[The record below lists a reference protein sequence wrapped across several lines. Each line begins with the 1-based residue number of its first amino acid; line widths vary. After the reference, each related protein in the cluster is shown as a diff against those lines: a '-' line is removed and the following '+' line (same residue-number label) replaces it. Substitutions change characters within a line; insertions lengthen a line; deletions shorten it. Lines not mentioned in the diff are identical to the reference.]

1 MVKKPRSRPK
11 RRSPPNA
18 KVVEPRWERDR
29 LGKERALL
37 DAFDA
42 LLQERGAHR
51 VTVNGVV
58 RRARVGKS
66 LLYSYFGGLEGLAA
80 AWAERSELLPTD
92 AELLGADAADYA
104 QLTTREQLT
113 RNYQRYARALR
124 ARPRTLEL
132 LGGEL
137 LQETT
142 VTRAL
147 DRVRLAHGRGL
158 VRLFSRP
165 EEYDREEII
174 ALQRLLYAAVCYLAL
189 RSRTSPRYF
198 GLRLDREADWR
209 RIEAMIEIVISRV
222 VEGKAPARTAPATP
236 APRRG
241 RGRRPAVRS
250 VKRTIGPS
258 GRVR

>member
-1 MVKKPRSRPK
+1 MKRSRSRSTG
-11 RRSPPNA
+11 RRVPRPA
-18 KVVEPRWERDR
+18 AALAPRWERDR
-29 LGKERALL
+29 LGKERALI

-80 AWAERSELLPTD
+80 AWAERSALLPTD
-92 AELLGADAADYA
+92 ADLLGADAAEYPR
-104 QLTTREQLT
+104 LSTREQLI

-137 LQETT
+137 LQQTT

-147 DRVRLAHGRGL
+147 DRVREQHGRSL

-189 RSRTSPRYF
+189 RSRTAPRYF
-198 GLRLDREADWR
+198 GLRLDRDSDWR
-209 RIEAMIEIVISRV
+209 RIEAMLDLVISRV
-222 VEGKAPARTAPATP
+222 VDEPAA

-241 RGRRPAVRS
+241 RRRAATR
-250 VKRTIGPS
+250 RAPS
-258 GRVR
+258 R

>member
-1 MVKKPRSRPK
+1 MKRSRRTRPG
-11 RRSPPNA
+11 RSPPPPRPA
-18 KVVEPRWERDR
+18 PQPRWERDR
-29 LGKERALL
+29 LGKERALIG
-37 DAFDA
+37 AFDA

-80 AWAERSELLPTD
+80 AWAERSALLPTD
-92 AELLGADAADYA
+92 ADLLGADAAEYP
-104 QLTTREQLT
+104 LLSTREQLI
-113 RNYQRYARALR
+113 RNYQRYAGALR
-124 ARPRTLEL
+124 SRPRTLEL

-137 LQETT
+137 LQQTT

-147 DRVRLAHGRGL
+147 DRVREQHGRSL

-165 EEYDREEII
+165 EEYEREEIV

-189 RSRTSPRYF
+189 RSRTAPRYF
-198 GLRLDREADWR
+198 GLRLDRDSDWR
-209 RIEAMIEIVISRV
+209 RIEAMLDLVISRV
-222 VEGKAPARTAPATP
+222 VGEPA

-241 RGRRPAVRS
+241 RGRKRRRPAPP
-250 VKRTIGPS
+250 K
-258 GRVR
+258 

>member
-1 MVKKPRSRPK
+1 MVRKRRPRVRSRPPA
-11 RRSPPNA
+11 RA
-18 KVVEPRWERDR
+18 KTVEPRWERDR
-29 LGKERALL
+29 LGKERALI
-37 DAFDA
+37 DAFDT

-51 VTVNGVV
+51 VTVNGVL

-92 AELLGADAADYA
+92 TDLLGADAAAYA
-104 QLTTREQLT
+104 KLTTREQLT

-124 ARPRTLEL
+124 DRPRTLEL

-209 RIEAMIEIVISRV
+209 RIEAMLALVISRV
-222 VEGKAPARTAPATP
+222 VEGPTRTL
-236 APRRG
+236 RRG
-241 RGRRPAVRS
+241 GRGP
-250 VKRTIGPS
+250 RTRKSARKPIGPT

>member
-1 MVKKPRSRPK
+1 MRRSHRKPLR
-11 RRSPPNA
+11 RRSPRSAAP
-18 KVVEPRWERDR
+18 VEPRWERNR
-29 LGKERALL
+29 LGKERALI

-51 VTVNGVV
+51 VTVNGVL

-80 AWAERSELLPTD
+80 AWAERSELLPTEAD
-92 AELLGADAADYA
+92 LLGADAAEYPR
-104 QLTTREQLT
+104 LSTREQLI

-137 LQETT
+137 LQQTT

-147 DRVRLAHGRGL
+147 DRVREQHGRSL
-158 VRLFSRP
+158 VKLFSRP

-174 ALQRLLYAAVCYLAL
+174 ALQRILYAAVCYLAL
-189 RSRTSPRYF
+189 RSRTAPRYF
-198 GLRLDREADWR
+198 GLRLDRESDWR
-209 RIEAMIEIVISRV
+209 RIEAMLALVISRV
-222 VEGKAPARTAPATP
+222 VGAPAV

-241 RGRRPAVRS
+241 RRRGVSRKP
-250 VKRTIGPS
+250 PS
-258 GRVR
+258 K

>member
-1 MVKKPRSRPK
+1 MARSTRKTPRSSRAIP
-11 RRSPPNA
+11 A
-18 KVVEPRWERDR
+18 LEIGPRWERDR
-29 LGKERALL
+29 LGKERALI
-37 DAFDA
+37 DAFDT

-92 AELLGADAADYA
+92 ADLLGGDAAEYA
-104 QLTTREQLT
+104 RLSTREQLV

-137 LQETT
+137 LQQTT

-189 RSRTSPRYF
+189 RSRTAPRYF

-209 RIEAMIEIVISRV
+209 RIEAMIEVVIGRV
-222 VEGKAPARTAPATP
+222 VDDPPHP
-236 APRRG
+236 SNRRG
-241 RGRRPAVRS
+241 R
-250 VKRTIGPS
+250 
-258 GRVR
+258 RVRATRRR

>member
-1 MVKKPRSRPK
+1 MVKKLSSRP
-11 RRSPPNA
+11 RRRQQA
-18 KVVEPRWERDR
+18 QLAAIEPRWERDR
-29 LGKERALL
+29 LGKESALL

-80 AWAERSELLPTD
+80 AWAERSELLPSD
-92 AELLGADAADYA
+92 ADLLGGDPAEYA
-104 QLTTREQLT
+104 RLSTREQLT
-113 RNYQRYARALR
+113 RNYQRYARSLR

-137 LQETT
+137 LQETA

-147 DRVRLAHGRGL
+147 DRVRMAHGRSL

-165 EEYDREEII
+165 EEYDREEIV
-174 ALQRLLYAAVCYLAL
+174 ALQPLLYAAVCYLAL
-189 RSRTSPRYF
+189 RSRTAPRYF

-209 RIEAMIEIVISRV
+209 RVEAMLEIVIGRV
-222 VEGKAPARTAPATP
+222 VGGSAA
-236 APRRG
+236 APRR
-241 RGRRPAVRS
+241 
-250 VKRTIGPS
+250 KRTRRAKS
-258 GRVR
+258 

>member
-1 MVKKPRSRPK
+1 MVKKSRPRPK
-11 RRSPPNA
+11 RREPPRA
-18 KVVEPRWERDR
+18 PPRAPVIEPRWERDR

-37 DAFDA
+37 DAFDT

-92 AELLGADAADYA
+92 ADLLGADAADYA

-147 DRVRLAHGRGL
+147 DRVRFAHGRGL

-209 RIEAMIEIVISRV
+209 RIEAMMSLVISRV
-222 VEGKAPARTAPATP
+222 VDGKAPALAP

-241 RGRRPAVRS
+241 RGRRPARKAGKAS
-250 VKRTIGPS
+250 IGPT